1 MALKQTLSGLGALA
15 HEGRLGLFRL
25 LVKAGPSG
33 LAAGEVADA
42 ARINF
47 TTASAQLSV
56 LAHAGLVTNRR
67 EGRSI
72 IYMADYDAIRSL
84 IMFLMEDCCQG
95 NAEILGPLVERA
107 SRAACC
113 GEAKG
118 APS

>member
-1 MALKQTLSGLGALA
+1 MRIKQTLSSLGALA

-33 LAAGEVADA
+33 LAAGDVADA
-42 ARINF
+42 AHINF

-56 LAHAGLVTNRR
+56 LAHAGLVSSRR
-67 EGRSI
+67 EGRSV

-84 IMFLMEDCCQG
+84 ITFLMEDCCQG
-95 NAEILGPLVERA
+95 NAEILGPLAERA
-107 SRAACC
+107 PTAACC

-118 APS
+118 DPS